1 MEKTNYDFEQ
11 IRMTTPQAAKYLGL
25 RPKTLAMWRNQGKL
39 LRFIKLGSRVFYT
52 KHDLDDFISQ
62 NSGFTSTAQAQVFIK
77 MKEAKN
83 VGIN

>member
-1 MEKTNYDFEQ
+1 MSKECYDFEQ

-25 RPKTLAMWRNQGKL
+25 SYKTLCMWRNQGKL

-77 MKEAKN
+77 MNEVQN
-83 VGIN
+83 VK